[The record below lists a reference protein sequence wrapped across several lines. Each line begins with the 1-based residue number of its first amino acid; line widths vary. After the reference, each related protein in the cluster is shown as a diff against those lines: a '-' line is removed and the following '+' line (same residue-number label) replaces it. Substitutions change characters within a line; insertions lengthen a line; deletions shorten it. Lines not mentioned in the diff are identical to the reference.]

1 MMRLFAFLLLAGI
14 SELAIAADV
23 ELWRLDCGEFRD
35 FDISGM
41 SDTFAYPIKKKTL
54 SDGCYLIRHG
64 KQLMLWDTG
73 LSPSVIS
80 KDKSTGLG
88 LSQTLIAQ
96 LREIKI
102 EPQQISIIGVSH
114 GHFDHTGQA
123 ANFPKARLLMG
134 RADFDAM
141 TSEHPGFGFSPQ
153 DLAPWLGSSANV
165 ERVVGDKDIFDDGS
179 VIMLATP
186 GHTAGHYS
194 LLVRL
199 PKFGPVVLSGDL
211 WHFAEQVSHNGVP
224 SENVDRADTLASMD
238 RIQKVVSN
246 LKATLV
252 IQHEAADIGKLP
264 LFPAS
269 AQ

>member
-1 MMRLFAFLLLAGI
+1 MERLFALMVLAGI
-14 SELAIAADV
+14 SQLATAADV
-23 ELWRLDCGEFRD
+23 ELWRLDCGEFKD

-88 LSQTLIAQ
+88 LSQTLPEQ
-96 LREIKI
+96 LRKIGI

-134 RADFDAM
+134 KADFDAM
-141 TSEHPGFGFSPQ
+141 TSKHSGFGF
-153 DLAPWLGSSANV
+153 NIV
-165 ERVVGDKDIFDDGS
+165 
-179 VIMLATP
+179 
-186 GHTAGHYS
+186 
-194 LLVRL
+194 
-199 PKFGPVVLSGDL
+199 FG
-211 WHFAEQVSHNGVP
+211 E
-224 SENVDRADTLASMD
+224 AD
-238 RIQKVVSN
+238 
-246 LKATLV
+246 
-252 IQHEAADIGKLP
+252 P
-264 LFPAS
+264 P
-269 AQ
+269 